1 MKAINSKYQ
10 TLVNRVLTAD
20 RKVSDVVDSNQR
32 ELDLVSYDSPKY
44 YRLEEKH
51 VIAEDKA
58 HNRLNDLWEQ
68 LPKREQI
75 NFNKQYKAQFGYD
88 CYAF

>member
-10 TLVNRVLTAD
+10 SLLNRVLTAD
-20 RKVSDVVDSNQR
+20 RKVSDVVDSNQK
-32 ELDLVSYDSPKY
+32 ELDLISYDSPKY

-51 VIAEDKA
+51 ALTEEKA
-58 HNRLNDLWEQ
+58 HSRLYDLWEQ
-68 LPKREQI
+68 LPQREQI

-88 CYAF
+88 CYAS